1 MNVVCKYVHHKQLFI
16 SSTKKLW
23 PCCFLHDELYNNKRS
38 SIKTIGNKYGAK
50 WNSVTSH
57 SINDILNHKWYT
69 EELVNSWNKSH
80 DLHQVRCYKNCGD
93 KGIRE
98 VIFDG

>member
-1 MNVVCKYVHHKQLFI
+1 M
-16 SSTKKLW
+16 SSNQN
-23 PCCFLHDELYNNKRS
+23 YNKREDS
-38 SIKTIGNKYGAK
+38 DVILVSDKFVGQFYSIYGAK
-50 WNSVTSH
+50 WNSLTSH